1 MTDLNAMALFV
12 RVVEVGSMS
21 AAARLLNLP
30 KSTISRRIALLEH
43 ELNATLL
50 HRSTRSLSLTD
61 TGRIYHERARPI
73 ILEAQQAELEIR
85 SRHSRAVGIVRI
97 SATTGFGQKIL
108 APVICELL
116 RDEPELKIDLRL
128 TDERLNIIEDGL
140 DLAVRMG
147 TLDDADLL
155 SRRLTMV
162 TRVLCASS
170 AYLETNGSPDTPSD
184 LARHSCIVTSA
195 ALNRW
200 CFEDQTEIT
209 VPWRLAAGNVLL
221 ACDAAVGGHGIAL
234 LPLFLAVDHLEAG
247 QLVQVLPGFPL
258 PRSEATALYPRD
270 RIPSLATKTVI
281 EALVKMLARREL

>member
-12 RVVEVGSMS
+12 RVVEAGSMS

-30 KSTISRRIALLEH
+30 KSSISRRIALLEH

-61 TGRIYHERARPI
+61 TGRIYYERARPI
-73 ILEAQQAELEIR
+73 VVDAQQAELEIR

-97 SATTGFGQKIL
+97 SATTGFGQKVL
-108 APVICELL
+108 APVVCELL

-147 TLDDADLL
+147 ALDDADLL

-162 TRVLCASS
+162 TRVLCASPD
-170 AYLETNGSPDTPSD
+170 YLEANGTPDAPAD

-200 CFEDQTEIT
+200 RFEDQSEIA

-234 LPLFLAVDHLEAG
+234 LPRFLAAEHLEAG
-247 QLVQVLPGFPL
+247 RLVQVLPDFPL
-258 PRSEATALYPRD
+258 PRSEATVLYPRD
-270 RIPSLATKTVI
+270 RIPSVATKTVI
-281 EALVKMLARREL
+281 EALVKTLARREL